1 MCSHQESAV
10 LLTFPPPHVVFPL
23 FPSAS
28 LCHWCSDI
36 LACQTRQALVQLSR
50 FVVYLTFGYLGPLY
64 LHSAFM
70 SSKPSPSR
78 ILNKFG
84 VILRVTAAFCFFFF
98 SVFFSSLCEGKIST
112 KKMSEGVNLVASYF
126 PWVCGVAALLPGKHL
141 GAGHLCIQPPASSS
155 HPCHCF
161 CPHCLISRSRNRC
174 WHKPSCFRWTIHK
187 LNLPEK

>member
-36 LACQTRQALVQLSR
+36 LARQTRQALVQLSR

-70 SSKPSPSR
+70 SSNPSPSR
-78 ILNKFG
+78 TLNKFG

-98 SVFFSSLCEGKIST
+98 SFSIFFFFVWGQNFNKENVSRNELGSSLFPLGVWCGCASPQEALGSRPSVHPAPSLVFSSL
-112 KKMSEGVNLVASYF
+112 
-126 PWVCGVAALLPGKHL
+126 LLLAQTLLLQMDYP
-141 GAGHLCIQPPASSS
+141 
-155 HPCHCF
+155 
-161 CPHCLISRSRNRC
+161 
-174 WHKPSCFRWTIHK
+174 
-187 LNLPEK
+187 

>member
-36 LACQTRQALVQLSR
+36 LARQTRQALVQLSR

-70 SSKPSPSR
+70 SSNPSPSR
-78 ILNKFG
+78 TLNKFG

-98 SVFFSSLCEGKIST
+98 LFQYFFLLCVRAKFQQRKCQQE
-112 KKMSEGVNLVASYF
+112 
-126 PWVCGVAALLPGKHL
+126 
-141 GAGHLCIQPPASSS
+141 
-155 HPCHCF
+155 
-161 CPHCLISRSRNRC
+161 
-174 WHKPSCFRWTIHK
+174 
-187 LNLPEK
+187 

>member
-36 LACQTRQALVQLSR
+36 LARQTRQALVQLSR

-70 SSKPSPSR
+70 SSNSSPSR
-78 ILNKFG
+78 TLNKFG
-84 VILRVTAAFCFFFF
+84 VILRVTATFCFFFSL

-112 KKMSEGVNLVASYF
+112 KKMSAGMNWVAPYF
-126 PWVCGVAALLPGKHL
+126 PWVCGVAALLPRKHL
-141 GAGHLCIQPPASSS
+141 GVGHLCIQPPALSS
-155 HPCHCF
+155 HPYC
-161 CPHCLISRSRNRC
+161 C

-187 LNLPEK
+187 LNFPEK